1 MRYPG
6 GKGRSYQS
14 VINLMPPHDTYIESH
29 VGGGAVMRFKRPARR
44 NLGCDAD
51 PIAIERLS
59 PVAPPGTELV
69 VDDAT
74 NFLSAFEYVG
84 GELVYSDPPF
94 WPAARRRERCYR
106 HDYGRCDHERL
117 VDVLLGLPCL
127 VMLSG
132 YRNPVYEERLS
143 DWHRTDLVLPTHVGM
158 VAESIWTNFLPGE
171 LLHDY
176 SYVGDDF
183 REREA
188 LKRRRS
194 TNVKR
199 LAAAHSLER
208 NATLADLADAFPEQ
222 FLAAAERLA

>member
-29 VGGGAVMRFKRPARR
+29 LGGGAVMRFKRPARR
-44 NLGCDAD
+44 NLCCDLD
-51 PIAIERLS
+51 PVAIERFAPS
-59 PVAPPGTELV
+59 APPGAELV

-74 NFLSAFEYVG
+74 SFLSTFEYVG

-94 WPAARRRERCYR
+94 WAEARRRERCYR
-106 HDYGRCDHERL
+106 YDYGRRDHERL
-117 VDVLLGLPCL
+117 VEVLRGLPCL

-132 YRNPVYEERLS
+132 YRNPLYDDELS
-143 DWHRTDLVLPTHVGM
+143 DWHRTDLVLPTQVGL

-171 LLHDY
+171 ILHDY

-194 TNVKR
+194 TNVRR

-208 NATLADLADAFPEQ
+208 SATLADLADAFPEQ
-222 FLAAAERLA
+222 FLAAAERLS